1 VSITPSRCQGCGA
14 SLDSV
19 QAGAVCPYC
28 GRNNTAA
35 GSASASA
42 PASAAQPPAAF
53 SAVTEASSDINSKP
67 SWFELCVHYFNRAIS
82 RFARFSGRA
91 SRAEY
96 WYFFLAVLL
105 INVALALLGLLFPES
120 ALGDLID
127 LLSSVFLLFVLIP
140 SVSIG
145 VRRLHDVNNSGWW
158 YLLILVPLVGPLV
171 LLYWAIKPGDAY
183 SNAYG
188 EPEV

>member
-1 VSITPSRCQGCGA
+1 MPA
-14 SLDSV
+14 EDL
-19 QAGAVCPYC
+19 
-28 GRNNTAA
+28 TAQ
-35 GSASASA
+35 SQS
-42 PASAAQPPAAF
+42 
-53 SAVTEASSDINSKP
+53 
-67 SWFELCVHYFNRAIS
+67 SWFESCLAYFNRAIS

-105 INVALALLGLLFPES
+105 LNVVLTLLGLVFSES
-120 ALGDLID
+120 VLGDLIE

-145 VRRLHDVNNSGWW
+145 VRRLHDVNKSGWW
-158 YLLILVPLVGPLV
+158 YLLILVPLLGPLV
-171 LLYWAIKPGDAY
+171 LLYWAIQVGDAG

-188 EPEV
+188 DPEV